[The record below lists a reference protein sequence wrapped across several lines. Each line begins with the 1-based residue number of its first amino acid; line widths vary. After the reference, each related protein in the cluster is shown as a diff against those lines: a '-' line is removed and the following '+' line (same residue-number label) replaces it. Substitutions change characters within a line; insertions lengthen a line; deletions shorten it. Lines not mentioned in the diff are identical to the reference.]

1 MKIEV
6 LLWNKTI
13 LRWFSLQTL
22 LYSSNKQWWE
32 QETELLHNILCV
44 FVVSVTISNIKL
56 EDIIN
61 NNYNNSNSN
70 NSGFYF

>member
-22 LYSSNKQWWE
+22 LYSSNKQRWE

-56 EDIIN
+56 EDIIK